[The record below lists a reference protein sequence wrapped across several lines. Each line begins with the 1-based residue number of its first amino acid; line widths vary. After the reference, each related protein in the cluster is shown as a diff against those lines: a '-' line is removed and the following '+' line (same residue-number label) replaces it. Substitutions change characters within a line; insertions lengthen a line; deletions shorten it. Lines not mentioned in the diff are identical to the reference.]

1 MNFVG
6 DAITL
11 KRLDRFDSF
20 FSFQMLTIVWNEGFY
35 GEKHKQ
41 SCPGAINSTSK
52 GWLIQG

>member
-20 FSFQMLTIVWNEGFY
+20 FSLQMLTIVWNEGFY